1 MLKQWVTYFVFFQK
15 AVPTKDFVNLR
26 QKRYFSAKRIRRGVS
41 DLRKVPPILK
51 PIALL
56 TISILIATATGVAN
70 GASYRQ
76 PSTGSSSTI
85 EPSTSEVTMTST
97 SSAENQMTPESSS
110 VYENNQ
116 SSAPSSTQR
125 DQQTIPESSVPD
137 SSNENQTVPSSG
149 QTEQTVPSQE
159 QNNVPAQQQKQ
170 PASTPET
177 REAQ

>member
-85 EPSTSEVTMTST
+85 EPSTSEVTTTST
-97 SSAENQMTPESSS
+97 TSAENQMTPESSS

-125 DQQTIPESSVPD
+125 DQQTIRESSVSD

-149 QTEQTVPSQE
+149 QAEQTVPSQE

>member
-15 AVPTKDFVNLR
+15 AVSTKDFVNLR

-85 EPSTSEVTMTST
+85 EPSTSEVTTTST
-97 SSAENQMTPESSS
+97 TSAENQMTPESSS

-149 QTEQTVPSQE
+149 QAEQTVPSQE